1 MSSRRHKVLITGASR
16 GIGRVVANL
25 FLGKGYD
32 VMVPPRE
39 ELDLADTVSVDNF
52 VNEHSMDLFDVL
64 INNAGINPVFS
75 IDNLPDDQLV
85 KVIQI
90 NLVAPIRLT
99 KMVFPGMKSIGY
111 GRIVNVSS
119 IWSRMGKLGRS
130 SYGAT
135 KAGITGFSRHIALEG
150 ASYNILVNSVA
161 PGFVNTEMTKQNNT
175 VDEIVSIA
183 KKIPVKRL
191 AEPDEVA
198 KLVWYLA
205 SEENTYI
212 TGQEIYIDGG
222 YTIR

>member
-1 MSSRRHKVLITGASR
+1 MSTRKRKALITGASR
-16 GIGRVVANL
+16 GIGRVISRL
-25 FLGKGYD
+25 FLEKGYN
-32 VMVPPRE
+32 VITPPRE
-39 ELDLADTVSVDNF
+39 ELDLADSVSVDNF

-75 IDNLPDDQLV
+75 IDDLPDDQLV
-85 KVIQI
+85 KVIQT

-119 IWSRMGKLGRS
+119 IWSTIGKPGRS

-150 ASYNILVNSVA
+150 ANYNILINSVA

-175 VDEIVSIA
+175 IDEIVSIA

-191 AEPDEVA
+191 AEPEEVA
-198 KLVWYLA
+198 KLVRYLA

-212 TGQEIYIDGG
+212 TGQEICIDGG
-222 YTIR
+222 YSIQ